1 MKANSSKI
9 KQESQQQKPAASSAS
24 AAGMSMPAVPVLQPM
39 LKPDVTQLY
48 TKGAFGKLSGG
59 KQILLQSNYKLF
71 ASGPK
76 IQEANGIGGDISFT
90 AGESD
95 KGGSGLKEVIASVK
109 KGSKLERDMQ
119 DYNPG
124 KEFNKVKSK
133 AVDKLLDVDALKIKY
148 EVIIEDHVED
158 DKELPVDVSSR
169 VGDKN
174 LKLKKDQ
181 KALVKELVEL
191 TLGQLKLKEIPG
203 LEKRVD
209 EYLQKQL
216 ALKDRPLMPSDCKA
230 MSSYVAGF
238 VAGIN
243 DMDVTHLPVMA
254 GDVYEYNAPDVQ
266 KAEWPFHYA
275 TVIMTDGEDHVTME
289 NAAAKGSDK
298 FSKMQYDH
306 SWFFEMY
313 GTGKGETF
321 EDHYKPMIDP

>member
-1 MKANSSKI
+1 MR
-9 KQESQQQKPAASSAS
+9 
-24 AAGMSMPAVPVLQPM
+24 
-39 LKPDVTQLY
+39 
-48 TKGAFGKLSGG
+48 
-59 KQILLQSNYKLF
+59 SNYQLF

-90 AGESD
+90 AGAAD
-95 KGGSGLKEVIASVK
+95 KDSGGLKEVIASVK
-109 KGSKLERDMQ
+109 KGSKLESHLK
-119 DYNPG
+119 DYDPV
-124 KEFNKVKSK
+124 KDFNKVKPN
-133 AVDKLLDVDALKIKY
+133 AVDKLLDVNALTIKY
-148 EVIIEDHVED
+148 ETIIEDHVED
-158 DKELPVDVSSR
+158 GVKLPVEVSSR
-169 VGDKN
+169 VGDRN
-174 LKLKKDQ
+174 LKIKKDQ
-181 KALVKELVEL
+181 KALVKELVEV
-191 TLGQLKLKEIPG
+191 TQGQLKLTELPG
-203 LEKRVD
+203 LEKRVS
-209 EYLQKQL
+209 EYLDKQIEL
-216 ALKDRPLMPSDCKA
+216 RNRPLMPSDCKA

-275 TVIMTDGEDHVTME
+275 TIIMTDGEDHVTME